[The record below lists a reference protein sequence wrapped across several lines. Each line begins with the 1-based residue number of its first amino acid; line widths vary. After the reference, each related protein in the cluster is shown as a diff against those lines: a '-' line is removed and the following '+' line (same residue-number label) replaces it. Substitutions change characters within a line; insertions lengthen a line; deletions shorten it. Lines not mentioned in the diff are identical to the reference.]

1 MPNPKFL
8 LKKLPHGP
16 EIVLSADVSVG
27 RSPES
32 ALRLIEGNPSRHHAV
47 FSVSAD
53 SVFVEDLGS
62 TNGTFINDQRID
74 AKVKRELKS
83 EDRIRFD
90 VEEFILR
97 IEGVAL
103 DDRTVLRPSSTLKA
117 AQGDGGLKARAD
129 AVPKAAAEP
138 APMPAALAAQAAKEP
153 VPKGLAA
160 AVPLAAAQGAPKVSA
175 DSAPKAAAGAHAV
188 AASGSI
194 KVPAGWV
201 DDRLASGEGTA
212 FMTPEELDA
221 FRQRALGT
229 TDSSAGQVTSP
240 VLIVRPDSG
249 EAESIQLQATAAD
262 KNEWSVGSADDRDVR
277 IKRPGVSALH
287 AKIVKQGNRWR
298 VIDQVSSNGTFVN
311 GKKCMV
317 GYLSSGD
324 RIAFGSVMCT
334 FKLPAGGAAARA
346 ASGFGANL
354 RTFLIFAGLSCLIV
368 LVLLAV
374 AWKKGWL

>member
-8 LKKLPHGP
+8 LKKLPDGP

-32 ALRLIEGNPSRHHAV
+32 ALKLVEGNPSRHHAML
-47 FSVSAD
+47 SVSAG

-62 TNGTFINDQRID
+62 TNGTYINDQRID
-74 AKVKRELKS
+74 AKVKRELRS

-97 IEGVAL
+97 VEGAAL
-103 DDRTVLRPSSTLKA
+103 DDRTVLRPGSTPKA
-117 AQGDGGLKARAD
+117 ASGDGGLRPGAA
-129 AVPKAAAEP
+129 AVFKAAAEP
-138 APMPAALAAQAAKEP
+138 VPGAAGAVPRAAAEAG
-153 VPKGLAA
+153 PKGS
-160 AVPLAAAQGAPKVSA
+160 AQGAPR
-175 DSAPKAAAGAHAV
+175 AAGGSQAV
-188 AASGSI
+188 AGSGSV

-201 DDRLASGEGTA
+201 DDRSSSGEGTA

-221 FRQRALGT
+221 YRQRAVGT
-229 TDSSAGQVTSP
+229 VDSSAGQVTTP
-240 VLIVRPDSG
+240 VLIVRADSA
-249 EAESIQLQATAAD
+249 EPESIQLQVTAAD
-262 KNEWSVGSADDRDVR
+262 KNEWTVGSADERDVR

-298 VIDQVSSNGTFVN
+298 IIDQVSSNGTFVN

-324 RIAFGSVMCT
+324 RIAFGSVVCT
-334 FKLPAGGAAARA
+334 FRLPAAGAAARA
-346 ASGFGANL
+346 ASGLGANL
-354 RTFLIFAGLSCLIV
+354 KTFLLFAGLSCLIV

-374 AWKKGWL
+374 AWKQGWL